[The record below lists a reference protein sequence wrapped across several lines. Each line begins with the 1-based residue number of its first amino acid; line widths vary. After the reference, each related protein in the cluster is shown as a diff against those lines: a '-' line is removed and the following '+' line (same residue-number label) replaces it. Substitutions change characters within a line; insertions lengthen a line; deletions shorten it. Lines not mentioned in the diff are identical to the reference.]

1 MEESYSPITYF
12 VNRLLGPAALRLL
25 HALHI
30 QPDNQALPIPQHV
43 VMGIL
48 VILCLTILA
57 LILRSRLSVE
67 KPGAMQ
73 QVAEMLLTNPMKIG
87 IRDILDETAGSHGRS
102 FIYVVGTISVFILF
116 ANLFSLFPWF
126 TAPTAHVSVPL
137 GCATIIFL
145 YFNWQGLRHHGP
157 VNYAKHFAGPVWW
170 MAWLIFPVEVIST
183 LARLLSLTVR
193 LYANI
198 FSSDLIYAL
207 FLGLLADAFTTVW
220 TKSPIAGVFVAIFP
234 ALVPLVFIALHVLV
248 AFVQALIFTVL
259 PASYLGMAT
268 ASEEH

>member
-1 MEESYSPITYF
+1 MEESYSPITLF
-12 VNRLLGPAALRLL
+12 VNHYLGPWALSLL
-25 HALHI
+25 QALHI
-30 QPDNQALPIPQHV
+30 EPENSALPIPQHV
-43 VMGIL
+43 VMGLL
-48 VILCLTILA
+48 VVVFLAILA
-57 LILRSRLSVE
+57 LILRTRLSVE

-87 IRDILDETAGSHGRS
+87 IRDILDETAGRHGRS
-102 FIYVVGTISVFILF
+102 FIYLIGTISIFILF

-137 GCATIIFL
+137 ACATIVFL
-145 YFNWQGLRHHGP
+145 YFNWQGFKVHGP
-157 VNYAKHFAGPVWW
+157 LNYAKHFAGPVWW

-198 FSSDLIYAL
+198 FSSDLIYVL

-220 TKSPIAGVFVAIFP
+220 AKSAVAGAVVAIFP
-234 ALVPLVFIALHVLV
+234 ALVPLIFIALHVLV

-268 ASEEH
+268 AADEH